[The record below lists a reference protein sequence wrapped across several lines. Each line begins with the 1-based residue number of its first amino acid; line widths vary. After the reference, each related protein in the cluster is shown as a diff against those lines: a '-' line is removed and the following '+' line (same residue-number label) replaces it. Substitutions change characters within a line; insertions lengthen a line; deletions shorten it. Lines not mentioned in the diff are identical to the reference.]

1 MRKITQAI
9 VAAMAAVAFFAAAP
23 SGANL
28 PEPLAKSPI
37 GAALTI
43 SDARAGTYNVYQCHG
58 AYGNANSG
66 WGWYNN
72 FNSTA
77 GNPTPVEG
85 CGGYFKLQATGSTAG
100 NFSRWNSPPLPG
112 NLGLSRMNFDYIGD
126 NGGGRITPIV
136 HLCTA
141 NSIATPGAYGQCG
154 GFVYAYLGNPGSNW
168 VGGGVGDCTTLNNP
182 TTRCKAFQLS
192 ISQVAGTYAG
202 AYWLRNLQAVVND
215 PDAPYAWQPHNGTLR
230 SNESVNN
237 AWGTNHWNSG
247 TKTVQVAALDS
258 NSGGVKNTKIFFD
271 GASGAGSPDHNFNQP
286 CSFASWQ
293 PCPSFAS
300 NIPNIDTTALADGPH
315 TATTRATDAGD
326 NVTDATVA
334 FKVDNTEPDTP
345 TAVAIA
351 GASQGWSAT
360 NDFDVSWINTT
371 EEAET
376 TTQSGIAEV
385 KVNVE
390 PTDPA
395 NQADPA
401 AVTIP
406 VGGTASGISA
416 TVNSVTGLTVPAVGE
431 WTLRLS
437 VIDRAGNESP
447 VGDGTGGSADSDF
460 TIGYDPTPPAAP
472 AGQANGWISRL
483 ELANGYDQQWTYT
496 DPPDA
501 VAPICGFAGSIS
513 LSQID
518 NPGTSINVP
527 GDVRKW
533 RLPANLTENNH
544 WVHLRAVTCA
554 GLASSTTENVEAKVD
569 LTDPTGSVSGVEN
582 GKWYKDGQQVGLHGA
597 DALSGMAPGTSPDP
611 DDGHTSG
618 AYLDYTINGTPPAA
632 ADIPRGADATI
643 SVTGEGQKE
652 LRLSPVDFAGN
663 KAAAKIVNFGIDAS
677 NPTGHFAARSSSNP
691 RLLRAPIGDGVSG
704 VALSVIE
711 VRQRSD
717 GDWQLLPT
725 SLADLSGNPIGGYP
739 TSAVASA
746 IFPDTSLPAGTY
758 IARVR
763 AYDQAGNELVT
774 SKDENGNTFTFEN
787 PMREAVALSAG
798 LLKAQR
804 TCNKK
809 RTSKGKKRGKKV
821 QRNGKCFKKHRG
833 KVVFVGAKPTLTVG
847 YKRGAVVQGVLTTPK
862 LAALSRQPIEIYAR
876 SKTSGEQLLGTTSTR
891 ADGSYVFKIKPG
903 VSRTIRI
910 YYPGTN
916 TRQDASAAVQLGTG
930 AKLKLRASTRH
941 ARTGQTVTFRGSVRS
956 FDGTIPAAGKIVA
969 LQFYAGRKWRPAVA
983 IAHTDAKGNFRVKY
997 KFDRISKGVKARI
1010 VFRVYAP
1017 AEDGWNHTASSSK
1030 RITMRLN

>member
-1 MRKITQAI
+1 MKKIKT
-9 VAAMAAVAFFAAAP
+9 AVAVAMSAVAIFAVNTTPA
-23 SGANL
+23 S
-28 PEPLAKSPI
+28 
-37 GAALTI
+37 
-43 SDARAGTYNVYQCHG
+43 AGDYHVYQCHG

-72 FNSTA
+72 YNSTA
-77 GNPTPVEG
+77 SNPTPVEG
-85 CGGYFKLQATGSTAG
+85 CGGYFKLQTTGSTTG
-100 NFSRWNSPPLPG
+100 SFSWWRSPVLPG
-112 NLGLSRMNFDYIGD
+112 NLGISRVNFDYIGD
-126 NGGGRITPIV
+126 TGGGRILPQV
-136 HLCTA
+136 FLCTA
-141 NSIATPGAYGQCG
+141 NSIASPGAYGQCG
-154 GFVYAYLGNPGSNW
+154 GFVYAVLGNPGSNW
-168 VGGGVGDCTTLNNP
+168 SPGGVGDCTTLNNP
-182 TTRCKAFQLS
+182 TTRCKGFQLS
-192 ISQVAGTYAG
+192 IQQIGGTFAG
-202 AYWLRNLQAVVND
+202 AYWLRNLQFIIND
-215 PDAPYAWQPHNGTLR
+215 PDAAYAWQPHNGTLR
-230 SNESVNN
+230 NNNSVNSLWADGNYWN
-237 AWGTNHWNSG
+237 AG
-247 TKTVQVAALDS
+247 TKSVQVAALDS
-258 NSGGVKNTKIFFD
+258 NSGGVKNTKIVFD
-271 GASGAGSPDHNFNQP
+271 GASGAGSPDHNFNQS
-286 CSFASWQ
+286 CNYVSWQ
-293 PCPSFAS
+293 PCPAFAS
-300 NIPNIDTTALADGPH
+300 NVPSIDTTAFADGPH

-326 NVTDATVA
+326 NVTDATVS
-334 FKVDNTEPDTP
+334 FKVDNTKPDTP
-345 TAVAIA
+345 SAVDIA
-351 GASQGWSAT
+351 GTSQGWSSS
-360 NDFDVSWINTT
+360 NDFDVTWTNAT
-371 EEAET
+371 EQAET
-376 TTQSGIAEV
+376 ATQSGIAQV

-390 PTDPA
+390 PTDPGTQS
-395 NQADPA
+395 NPA

-406 VGGTASGISA
+406 VGGSASGISA
-416 TVNSVTGLTVPAVGE
+416 TVNSITGLTVPTAGQ

-437 VIDRAGNESP
+437 LIDKAGNESP
-447 VGDGTGGSADSDF
+447 VGDGSGGGADSDF
-460 TIGYDPTPPAAP
+460 TIGFDPTPPATP
-472 AGQANGWISRL
+472 QGQANGWISRL
-483 ELANGYDQQWTYT
+483 ELANGYDQAWDFT
-496 DPPDA
+496 PLPGA

-513 LSQID
+513 LSQTD
-518 NPGTSINVP
+518 NPGSSINIP
-527 GDVRKW
+527 GDVREW
-533 RLPANLTENNH
+533 RLPANLSENSH

-569 LTDPTGSVSGVEN
+569 LTDPTGTITGVEQ

-597 DALSGMAPGTSPDP
+597 DVLSGMAPGTNPSPV
-611 DDGHTSG
+611 DGYTSG
-618 AYLDYTINGTPPAA
+618 AYLDYTINGVGPGGASV
-632 ADIPRGADATI
+632 PRGADASI
-643 SVTGEGQKE
+643 PVTGEGPKE

-677 NPTGHFAARSSSNP
+677 NPTGHFTARSSSNP

-704 VALSVIE
+704 IALATIE
-711 VRQRSD
+711 VREQGG

-725 SLADLSGNPIGGYP
+725 SLADLSGNPVGGYP

-746 IFPDTSLPAGTY
+746 IFPDTSLPQGTY
-758 IARVR
+758 VGRVR
-763 AYDQAGNELVT
+763 AYDQAGNELAT

-787 PMREAVALSAG
+787 PMRENVALSAG

-833 KVVFVGAKPTLTVG
+833 KVVFVGAKPALSVG
-847 YKRGAVVQGVLTTPK
+847 FKRGAVVAGFLTTPK

-910 YYPGTN
+910 YYPGTD
-916 TRQDASAAVQLGTG
+916 TRQDTSTTVQLGTG

-969 LQFYAGRKWRPAVA
+969 LQFYAGKKWRPAVA
-983 IAHTDAKGNFRVKY
+983 IAHTDSKGNFAVKY
-997 KFDRISKGVKARI
+997 KFDRISKGVTVRI